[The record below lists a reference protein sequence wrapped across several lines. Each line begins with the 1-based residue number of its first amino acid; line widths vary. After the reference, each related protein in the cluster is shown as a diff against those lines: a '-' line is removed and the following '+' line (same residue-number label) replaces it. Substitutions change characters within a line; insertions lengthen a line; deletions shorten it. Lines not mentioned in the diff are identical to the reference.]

1 MDVQWR
7 REYKHLIN
15 HAERLILEQRLSVLM
30 SRDSNCTGNSTT
42 YHIRSL
48 YFENDANKILQEK
61 LSGLA
66 QRDKY
71 RIRYY
76 NFDSSYIRLEKKSK
90 RSAYGHKFGCLL
102 TKEQCRKIM
111 EGNISWMQSAEHP
124 LLRDTYLAM
133 TLYRL
138 KPAVIVDYVREAF
151 VHSMGNVRITLDS
164 DLRSSMVTNGFFSK
178 DLPTL
183 SILQP
188 GLTVLEVKYDE
199 YLPDFIGQAIQIGN
213 RKDQAISKYT
223 ASRIY
228 G

>member
-1 MDVQWR
+1 MDVKWR

-15 HAERLILEQRLSVLM
+15 AGERLVLEQRLSALM
-30 SRDSNCTGNSTT
+30 HRDSNCNGNKPT

-66 QRDKY
+66 LRDKY

-76 NFDSSYIRLEKKSK
+76 NLDPTYIRLEKKSK
-90 RSAYGHKFGCLL
+90 RGAYGNKSGCLL
-102 TKEQCRKIM
+102 TQKQCAQILA
-111 EGNISWMQSAEHP
+111 GDIGWMQSADNP
-124 LLRDTYLAM
+124 LLRDTYLAL

-138 KPAVIVDYVREAF
+138 KPAVVVDYMREAF
-151 VHSMGNVRITLDS
+151 VLPMGNVRITLDS
-164 DLRSSMVTNGFFSK
+164 NLRSSIMTDGFFSK
-178 DLPTL
+178 GLPTL

-199 YLPDFIGQAIQIGN
+199 YLPDFIAQAIQIGN

-223 ASRIY
+223 ASRVY